1 MGRRITVNAS
11 YPLVALTV
19 TVTSRLSQ
27 IGNPRL
33 KKIHGAQL
41 FQGEF
46 GIQLEV
52 WTLRLSNPSDRV
64 TRSNFIWR
72 LNEVPTLL

>member
-1 MGRRITVNAS
+1 MGKRITVNAS
-11 YPLVALTV
+11 YALVALTL

-27 IGNPRL
+27 IGNLKL

-46 GIQLEV
+46 GIQLDV
-52 WTLRLSNPSDRV
+52 WTLGLSKPSDRV
-64 TRSNFIWR
+64 TRSHFIWR